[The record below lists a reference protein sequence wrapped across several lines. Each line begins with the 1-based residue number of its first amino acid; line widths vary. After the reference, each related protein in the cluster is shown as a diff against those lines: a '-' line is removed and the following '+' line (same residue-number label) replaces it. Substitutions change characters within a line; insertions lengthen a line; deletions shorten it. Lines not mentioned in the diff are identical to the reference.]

1 MNPVQNAYTALWT
14 EYQELTSSIPLLNVI
29 RRILQYYFLEL
40 CGYQGSNIRDIIL
53 KKNKSEFIKK
63 RADGTIDDTD
73 YHLAS
78 SMLSYIDNECSF
90 IDGFNLV
97 QEAVDPEQ
105 YRKVMKKIFEKLEQ
119 SQHYRMMTHEKD

>member
-14 EYQELTSSIPLLNVI
+14 EYQELTSSIPLLKVI

-40 CGYQGSNIRDIIL
+40 CGYQGSNIRDVIL
-53 KKNKSEFIKK
+53 KKNKNEFITK
-63 RADGTIDDTD
+63 RIDGTIDDTD

-97 QEAVDPEQ
+97 QEAADPEQ
-105 YRKVMKKIFEKLEQ
+105 YRKVMKHIFEKLEQ
-119 SQHYRMMTHEKD
+119 SQHYRMMTHNKD

>member
-1 MNPVQNAYTALWT
+1 MI
-14 EYQELTSSIPLLNVI
+14 SSIPLLSVI
-29 RRILQYYFLEL
+29 RRILQYCFLNL
-40 CGYQGSNIRDIIL
+40 CGYQGSNIRYIIL
-53 KKNKSEFIKK
+53 KKHKNDFIVK

-78 SMLSYIDNECSF
+78 SMLSYVDNEYSF

-105 YRKVMKKIFEKLEQ
+105 YRKMMKRIFEKLEQ
-119 SQHYRMMTHEKD
+119 SQHYRMMTHKKNECVLWDNMTNTL

>member
-1 MNPVQNAYTALWT
+1 MAKINILDSSVFNRIAADEKKKQQHSVDK
-14 EYQELTSSIPLLNVI
+14 EYNENSQ
-29 RRILQYYFLEL
+29 
-40 CGYQGSNIRDIIL
+40 
-53 KKNKSEFIKK
+53 KKNKKKKKKK

>member
-1 MNPVQNAYTALWT
+1 
-14 EYQELTSSIPLLNVI
+14 LNVI

-105 YRKVMKKIFEKLEQ
+105 YRKVMKKIFEKLDQ
-119 SQHYRMMTHEKD
+119 SQHYRMMTHESK

>member
-1 MNPVQNAYTALWT
+1 MRLFSKLREFYYETWNMYRQIGLDKTYKKQFIKTIT
-14 EYQELTSSIPLLNVI
+14 EECADQ
-29 RRILQYYFLEL
+29 
-40 CGYQGSNIRDIIL
+40 
-53 KKNKSEFIKK
+53 KSEFIKK